1 MIMKKLLFISLLLI
15 GPEFITPQTQLTL
28 EDCYEKARINY
39 PLIKQKD
46 YIDKTKDYS
55 VSNVWNGYFPQITL
69 LGQATYQSD
78 VTEVPMPLPGIVIE
92 RLTKDQYKV
101 AVDVTQTIYDGGV
114 MSSQA
119 GIQESVNEIDDQKIE
134 IELLKVKER
143 VNQIYLGILLI
154 EAQLNQIDLVIED
167 LNASISKLEAAYA
180 NGTATKPD
188 VDVLKAE
195 LLKTE
200 QRKIE
205 LSSSRISYI
214 NMLGLLINEKLDEST
229 TLLTPSQINF
239 LSAEEISRPELRLYS
254 AQKNLIEN
262 QSGITS
268 SKIIPK
274 ANLFFQGG
282 YSKPG
287 LNMFKNDFAWY
298 YITGI
303 RFSWSLSNLYS
314 YGNES
319 EINELN
325 KLNIDAQTET
335 FLLNTKIT
343 TNQQLQEIDKLK
355 KLIEVDKSIIDLR
368 TSVKE
373 SAKAKLENGVIT
385 SSDYIRDLNAED
397 TAKQNLE
404 IHKIQLLL
412 AQYNYKITT
421 GN

>member
-1 MIMKKLLFISLLLI
+1 MNMKILLFISLLLI
-15 GPEFITPQTQLTL
+15 GPEFISPQTQLSL
-28 EDCYEKARINY
+28 EYCYEKARINY

-46 YIDKTKDYS
+46 YINRTKDYS
-55 VSNVWNGYFPQITL
+55 ISNIWSGYFPQITL
-69 LGQATYQSD
+69 IGQATYQSD
-78 VTEVPMPLPGIVIE
+78 VTQVPMPLPGIVIE
-92 RLTKDQYKV
+92 RLTKDQYKA
-101 AVDVTQTIYDGGV
+101 AVDVTQIIYDGGV

-119 GIQESVNEIDDQKIE
+119 SIQESINEIDDQKIE
-134 IELLKVKER
+134 IELLRVKER
-143 VNQIYLGILLI
+143 VNQIYMGILFI
-154 EAQLNQIDLVIED
+154 DAQLKQIDLVIED

-180 NGTATKPD
+180 NGIATKQD

-200 QRKIE
+200 QHKIE

-214 NMLGLLINEKLDEST
+214 NMLGLLINEKIDEST
-229 TLLTPSQINF
+229 LLLVPSQINI
-239 LSAEEISRPELRLYS
+239 LSVEEISRPELRLYS

-262 QSGITS
+262 RSGLTL
-268 SKIIPK
+268 SKIVPK

-287 LNMFKNDFAWY
+287 LNMFKNDYSWY
-298 YITGI
+298 YITGV
-303 RFSWSLSNLYS
+303 RLSWSLSNLYS

-319 EINELN
+319 EINELS

-335 FLLNTKIT
+335 FLLNTKLT
-343 TNQQLQEIDKLK
+343 TNQQLEEINKLK
-355 KLIEVDKSIIDLR
+355 KLIEVDKGIIELR
-368 TSVKE
+368 TSIKE
-373 SAKAKLENGVIT
+373 AAKAKLENGVIT

-412 AQYNYKITT
+412 AQYNYKLTT

>member
-1 MIMKKLLFISLLLI
+1 MKKFLFISLLLI
-15 GPEFITPQTQLTL
+15 GQEFIFSQTQLTL

-46 YIDKTKDYS
+46 YINRTKDYS
-55 VSNVWNGYFPQITL
+55 VSNIWNGYFPQITL
-69 LGQATYQSD
+69 LAQASYQSD
-78 VTEVPMPLPGIVIE
+78 VTEVPMPLPGIVIQ
-92 RLTKDQYKV
+92 RLSKDQYKV
-101 AVDVTQTIYDGGV
+101 AVDVTQTIYDGGI
-114 MSSQA
+114 MSSQS

-134 IELLKVKER
+134 IELLKIKER

-154 EAQLNQIDLVIED
+154 EAQLNQIELVKND
-167 LNASISKLEAAYA
+167 LNASISKIEAAYA

-188 VDVLKAE
+188 VEVLKAE
-195 LLKTE
+195 LLKSE
-200 QRKIE
+200 QRQIE

-214 NMLGLLINEKLDEST
+214 NMLGLLINENLDEST
-229 TLLTPSQINF
+229 ALQTPSPLNY

-319 EINELN
+319 EINELS

-335 FLLNTKIT
+335 FLLNTKLT

-355 KLIEVDKSIIDLR
+355 KLIEVDKGIIELR
-368 TSVKE
+368 NSVKE
-373 SAKAKLENGVIT
+373 AAKAKLENGVIT

-412 AQYNYKITT
+412 AQYDYKITT

>member
-15 GPEFITPQTQLTL
+15 GPEFISSQTQLTL

-46 YIDKTKDYS
+46 YINRTKDYS

-69 LGQATYQSD
+69 LAQATYQSD

-119 GIQESVNEIDDQKIE
+119 GIQESINEIEDQKIE

-143 VNQIYLGILLI
+143 VNQIYMGILLI

-167 LNASISKLEAAYA
+167 LSASISKLDAAYA

-254 AQKNLIEN
+254 AQNNLIEN

-303 RFSWSLSNLYS
+303 RFSWSLSNL
-314 YGNES
+314 
-319 EINELN
+319 
-325 KLNIDAQTET
+325 
-335 FLLNTKIT
+335 
-343 TNQQLQEIDKLK
+343 
-355 KLIEVDKSIIDLR
+355 
-368 TSVKE
+368 
-373 SAKAKLENGVIT
+373 
-385 SSDYIRDLNAED
+385 
-397 TAKQNLE
+397 
-404 IHKIQLLL
+404 IQLW
-412 AQYNYKITT
+412 K
-421 GN
+421 

>member
-1 MIMKKLLFISLLLI
+1 M
-15 GPEFITPQTQLTL
+15 TPQTQLTL

-46 YIDKTKDYS
+46 YIAKTKDYN
-55 VSNVWNGYFPQITL
+55 VSNVWNGYFPQITIS
-69 LGQATYQSD
+69 GQATYQSD
-78 VTEVPMPLPGIVIE
+78 VTQVPLMFPGIVIE
-92 RLTKDQYKV
+92 RLTQDQYKIF
-101 AVDVTQTIYDGGV
+101 ADVTQTIYDGGI
-114 MSSQA
+114 MGSQS
-119 GIQESVNEIDDQKIE
+119 GIQESINEIDNQKIE
-134 IELLKVKER
+134 VELLKVKER
-143 VNQIYLGILLI
+143 VNQIYLGTLLI
-154 EAQLNQIDLVIED
+154 DAQLIQIEFVKDD
-167 LNASISKLEAAYA
+167 LNASISKLEAAYL
-180 NGTATKPD
+180 NGTATKSD
-188 VDVLKAE
+188 VDVLRAE
-195 LLKTE
+195 FLKTE

-205 LSSSRISYI
+205 LTSSRISYI
-214 NMLGLLINEKLDEST
+214 NMLALLINENLNEST
-229 TLLTPSQINF
+229 KLTTPSQISF
-239 LSAEEISRPELRLYS
+239 LSSEEIIRPELKLYS
-254 AQKNLIEN
+254 AQKILIYN
-262 QSGITS
+262 QDGLTN

-287 LNMFKNDFAWY
+287 LNMFKNDFAWFY
-298 YITGI
+298 MTGI

-314 YGNES
+314 HGNES
-319 EINELN
+319 EINQLN
-325 KLNIDAQTET
+325 MQSIDAQTET

-355 KLIEVDKSIIDLR
+355 KLIGVDKSIIDLR

-373 SAKAKLENGVIT
+373 SAKSKLENGVMT
-385 SSDYIRDLNAED
+385 SNDYIRELNAED

>member
-1 MIMKKLLFISLLLI
+1 MKRLLFITLVI
-15 GPEFITPQTQLTL
+15 INQDFIIPQTQHTL
-28 EDCYEKARINY
+28 EVCYEKARINY
-39 PLIKQKD
+39 PIIKQKD
-46 YIDKTKDYS
+46 YIEKTKDYS
-55 VSNVWNGYFPQITL
+55 VSNIWNGYYPQITL
-69 LGQATYQSD
+69 LAQASYQSD
-78 VTEVPMPLPGIVIE
+78 VTEIHTSLPGVDIQ
-92 RLTKDQYKV
+92 RPSKDQYKV
-101 AVDVTQTIYDGGV
+101 AVDVTQTIYDGGI
-114 MSSQA
+114 MGSQA
-119 GIQESVNEIDDQKIE
+119 GIQESVNEIDVQKIE
-134 IELLKVKER
+134 IELLKIKER

-154 EAQLNQIDLVIED
+154 GAQLNQIELVIND
-167 LNASISKLEAAYA
+167 LNASISKLDAAYA
-180 NGTATKPD
+180 NGTATKSD
-188 VDVLKAE
+188 VDVLRAE
-195 LLKTE
+195 LLKTK

-205 LSSSRISYI
+205 LNSSRLSYI
-214 NMLGLLINEKLDEST
+214 NMLGLLINESLNEST
-229 TLLTPSQINF
+229 IFSTPPQIDY
-239 LSAEEISRPELRLYS
+239 LSAEEIIRPELKLYS

-262 QSGITS
+262 QDGITV

-274 ANLFFQGG
+274 VNLFFQGG
-282 YSKPG
+282 YGKPG
-287 LNMFKNDFAWY
+287 LNMFVNDFDWY

-319 EINELN
+319 EINQLN
-325 KLNIDAQTET
+325 LQSIDAQTET

-385 SSDYIRDLNAED
+385 SSDYVRDLNAED
-397 TAKQNLE
+397 NAKQNLE
-404 IHKIQLLL
+404 IHKVQLLL

>member
-15 GPEFITPQTQLTL
+15 GPEFISSQTQLTL

-46 YIDKTKDYS
+46 YINRTKDYS

-69 LGQATYQSD
+69 LAQATYQSD
-78 VTEVPMPLPGIVIE
+78 VTEVPMPLPGVVIE

-119 GIQESVNEIDDQKIE
+119 GIQESINEIEDQKIE

-143 VNQIYLGILLI
+143 VNQIYMGILLI

-167 LNASISKLEAAYA
+167 LSASISKLEAAYA

-229 TLLTPSQINF
+229 TILTPSQINF

-254 AQKNLIEN
+254 AQNNLIEN
-262 QSGITS
+262 QGGITS

-319 EINELN
+319 EINELS

-335 FLLNTKIT
+335 FLLNTKLT

-355 KLIEVDKSIIDLR
+355 KLIEVDKGIIELR
-368 TSVKE
+368 NSVKE
-373 SAKAKLENGVIT
+373 AAKAKLENGVIT

>member
-1 MIMKKLLFISLLLI
+1 MIMKRLLFITLLLL
-15 GPEFITPQTQLTL
+15 GSEFITPQTQLTL

-46 YIDKTKDYS
+46 YIAKTKDYS

-78 VTEVPMPLPGIVIE
+78 VTEVPMPLPGVVIE

-101 AVDVTQTIYDGGV
+101 AVDVTQTIYDGGI

-134 IELLKVKER
+134 IELIKIKER
-143 VNQIYLGILLI
+143 VNQIYLGALLI
-154 EAQLNQIDLVIED
+154 DAQLNQIDLVIED
-167 LNASISKLEAAYA
+167 LNASISKLDAAYA
-180 NGTATKPD
+180 NGTATKSD
-188 VDVLKAE
+188 VDVLRAE

-205 LSSSRISYI
+205 LTSSKISYL
-214 NMLGLLINEKLDEST
+214 NMLGLLINENLDELT
-229 TLLTPSQINF
+229 VLQTPSQINF

-262 QSGITS
+262 QSGLTS

-298 YITGI
+298 YITGV

-319 EINELN
+319 EINELS

-335 FLLNTKIT
+335 FLLNTKLT

-355 KLIEVDKSIIDLR
+355 KLIEVDKRIIDLR

-397 TAKQNLE
+397 AARQNLE

>member
-1 MIMKKLLFISLLLI
+1 MKRFLFITLLLLSTD
-15 GPEFITPQTQLTL
+15 FNFTQTQLTL
-28 EDCYEKARINY
+28 EDCYAKAIINY

-46 YIDKTKDYS
+46 YIKKTKDYT
-55 VSNVWNGYFPQITL
+55 VSNVWNGYLPQIIISA
-69 LGQATYQSD
+69 QASYQSD
-78 VTEVPMPLPGIVIE
+78 VTSIPISFPGVVIE
-92 RLTKDQYKV
+92 NLTQDQYKIY
-101 AVDVTQTIYDGGV
+101 ADVTQTIYDGGI

-119 GIQESVNEIDDQKIE
+119 GIQESVYEIDDQKIE
-134 IELLKVKER
+134 IELLKIKER

-154 EAQLNQIDLVIED
+154 DAQLNQIELVKNDLY
-167 LNASISKLEAAYA
+167 ATISKLDAAYL
-180 NGTATKPD
+180 NGTATKSD
-188 VDVLKAE
+188 VDVLRAE

-205 LSSSRISYI
+205 INSLRITYI
-214 NMLGLLINEKLDEST
+214 SMLTLLINEKLNE
-229 TLLTPSQINF
+229 LTQLSIPSQIDF
-239 LSAEEISRPELRLYS
+239 LLGEEITRPELKLYS
-254 AQKNLIEN
+254 AQKDLIEN
-262 QSGITS
+262 QNGLTV

-282 YSKPG
+282 YGRPG
-287 LNMFKNDFAWY
+287 LNFLKNNFDWY

-314 YGNES
+314 YKNES
-319 EINELN
+319 EINQLN
-325 KLNIDAQTET
+325 MYSIDAQAET
-335 FLLNTKIT
+335 FMLNTNIT
-343 TNQQLQEIDKLK
+343 VHQQLQEIDKLK
-355 KLIEVDKSIIDLR
+355 KLIEVDKGIIDLR

-385 SSDYIRDLNAED
+385 PSDYIRELNSED
-397 TAKQNLE
+397 TATQNLE

>member
-1 MIMKKLLFISLLLI
+1 MKRLLFITLLLI
-15 GPEFITPQTQLTL
+15 NQDFIIPQTQLTL

-46 YIDKTKDYS
+46 YIEKTKDYS
-55 VSNVWNGYFPQITL
+55 VSNIWNGYFPQITL
-69 LGQATYQSD
+69 LAQATYQSD
-78 VTEVPMPLPGIVIE
+78 VTEVPMPLPGVVIE
-92 RLTKDQYKV
+92 RLSKDQYKV

-114 MSSQA
+114 ISSQA
-119 GIQESVNEIDDQKIE
+119 GLQESISEIDDQKIE
-134 IELLKVKER
+134 IELLKIKER

-154 EAQLNQIDLVIED
+154 EAQLNQIDLVIND
-167 LNASISKLEAAYA
+167 LNASISKLDAAYA
-180 NGTATKPD
+180 NGTATKSD
-188 VDVLKAE
+188 VDVLRAE

-205 LSSSRISYI
+205 LNSSRISYI
-214 NMLGLLINEKLDEST
+214 NMLGLLINESLNEST
-229 TLLTPSQINF
+229 IFSTPSQINF
-239 LSAEEISRPELRLYS
+239 LAEEITRPELKLYS

-262 QSGITS
+262 QDGITV

-282 YSKPG
+282 YGKPG
-287 LNMFKNDFAWY
+287 LNMFVNDFDWY

-319 EINELN
+319 EINQLN
-325 KLNIDAQTET
+325 LQSIDAQTET
-335 FLLNTKIT
+335 FLLNTMIT

-385 SSDYIRDLNAED
+385 SSDYVRDLNAED

-404 IHKIQLLL
+404 IHKVQLLL

>member
-1 MIMKKLLFISLLLI
+1 MKRLLFITLLLI
-15 GPEFITPQTQLTL
+15 NQDFIISQTQLTL

-46 YIDKTKDYS
+46 YIAKTKDYS
-55 VSNVWNGYFPQITL
+55 VSNIWNGYFPQITL
-69 LGQATYQSD
+69 LAQATYQSD
-78 VTEVPMPLPGIVIE
+78 VTEVPMPLPGVVIE
-92 RLTKDQYKV
+92 RLSKDQYKV

-114 MSSQA
+114 ISSQA
-119 GIQESVNEIDDQKIE
+119 GLQESISEIDDQKIE
-134 IELLKVKER
+134 IELLKIKER

-154 EAQLNQIDLVIED
+154 EAQLNQIDLVIND
-167 LNASISKLEAAYA
+167 LNASISKLDAAYA
-180 NGTATKPD
+180 NGTATKSD
-188 VDVLKAE
+188 VDVLRAE

-205 LSSSRISYI
+205 LNSSRLSYI
-214 NMLGLLINEKLDEST
+214 NMLGLLINESLNEST
-229 TLLTPSQINF
+229 IFSTPSQINF
-239 LSAEEISRPELRLYS
+239 LAEEITRPELKLYS

-262 QSGITS
+262 QDGITV

-282 YSKPG
+282 YGKPG
-287 LNMFKNDFAWY
+287 LNMFVNDFDWY

-319 EINELN
+319 EINQLN
-325 KLNIDAQTET
+325 LQSIDAQTET
-335 FLLNTKIT
+335 FLLNTMIT

-385 SSDYIRDLNAED
+385 SSDYVRDLNAED

-404 IHKIQLLL
+404 IHKVQLLL

>member
-1 MIMKKLLFISLLLI
+1 MKRLLFITLLLI
-15 GPEFITPQTQLTL
+15 SQDFIIPQTQLTL
-28 EDCYEKARINY
+28 EECYEKARINY
-39 PLIKQKD
+39 PLINQKD
-46 YIDKTKDYS
+46 YIAKTKDYS
-55 VSNVWNGYFPQITL
+55 VSNIWNGYFPQITL
-69 LGQATYQSD
+69 LAQASYQSD
-78 VTEVPMPLPGIVIE
+78 VTEVPMPLPGVVIQ
-92 RLTKDQYKV
+92 RLSKDQYKV
-101 AVDVTQTIYDGGV
+101 AVDVTQTIYDGGI

-134 IELLKVKER
+134 IELLKIKER

-154 EAQLNQIDLVIED
+154 EAQLNQIEFVISD
-167 LNASISKLEAAYA
+167 LNASISKLDAAHA
-180 NGTATKPD
+180 NGTATKSD
-188 VDVLKAE
+188 VDVLRAE

-205 LSSSRISYI
+205 LNSSRLSYI
-214 NMLGLLINEKLDEST
+214 NMLGLLINESLNEST
-229 TLLTPSQINF
+229 IFSTPPPISF
-239 LSAEEISRPELRLYS
+239 LAEEITRPELKMYS

-262 QSGITS
+262 QDGITV

-282 YSKPG
+282 YGKPA
-287 LNMFKNDFAWY
+287 LNMFINDFDWY

-303 RFSWSLSNLYS
+303 RLSWSLSNLYS

-319 EINELN
+319 EINQLN
-325 KLNIDAQTET
+325 LLRIDAQTET

-373 SAKAKLENGVIT
+373 TAKAKLEHGVIT
-385 SSDYIRDLNAED
+385 SSDYVRDLNAED
-397 TAKQNLE
+397 TARQNLE

>member
-1 MIMKKLLFISLLLI
+1 MKRLLFITLLLI
-15 GPEFITPQTQLTL
+15 SQDFIIPQTQLTL

-46 YIDKTKDYS
+46 YIEKTKDYS
-55 VSNVWNGYFPQITL
+55 VSNIWSGYFPQITL
-69 LGQATYQSD
+69 LAQATYQSD
-78 VTEVPMPLPGIVIE
+78 VTEVPMPLPGIIIE
-92 RLTKDQYKV
+92 RLTKDQYKF
-101 AVDVTQTIYDGGV
+101 AVDVTQTIYDGGI

-134 IELLKVKER
+134 IELVKIKER

-167 LNASISKLEAAYA
+167 LSANISKLEAAYA
-180 NGTATKPD
+180 NGTATKSD
-188 VDVLKAE
+188 VDVLRAE
-195 LLKTE
+195 LLKTV

-205 LSSSRISYI
+205 LNSSRISYI
-214 NMLGLLINEKLDEST
+214 NMLGLLINESLTEST
-229 TLLTPSQINF
+229 IFSTPSQIDY
-239 LSAEEISRPELRLYS
+239 LPTEEIIRPELKLYS

-262 QSGITS
+262 QDGITV
-268 SKIIPK
+268 SKIVPK

-282 YSKPG
+282 YGKPG
-287 LNMFKNDFAWY
+287 LNMFINDFDWF

-319 EINELN
+319 EINQLN
-325 KLNIDAQTET
+325 LQSIDAQTET

-385 SSDYIRDLNAED
+385 SSDFVRDLNAED

>member
-1 MIMKKLLFISLLLI
+1 MKRLLFITLILLSS
-15 GPEFITPQTQLTL
+15 EFIIPQAKLTL

-46 YIDKTKDYS
+46 YIEKTKEYS
-55 VSNVWNGYFPQITL
+55 VSNVWNGYFPQITIH
-69 LGQATYQSD
+69 GQATYQSD
-78 VTEVPMPLPGIVIE
+78 VTQVPSLLPGIIIQ
-92 RLTKDQYKV
+92 RLSKDQYKV
-101 AVDVTQTIYDGGV
+101 VADVTQTIYDGGI

-119 GIQESVNEIDDQKIE
+119 GIQGSVSEIDNQKIE
-134 IELLKVKER
+134 IELLKIKER
-143 VNQIYLGILLI
+143 VNQIYLGVLLI
-154 EAQLNQIDLVIED
+154 DAQLAQIKLVKDD
-167 LNASISKLEAAYA
+167 LNANISKLDAAFL
-180 NGTATKPD
+180 NGTATKSD

-195 LLKTE
+195 LLNAE

-205 LSSSRISYI
+205 LHSSRISYL
-214 NMLGLLINEKLDEST
+214 NMLGLLINENLNEST
-229 TLLTPSQINF
+229 ILLTPSLINF
-239 LSAEEISRPELRLYS
+239 LSANEIIRPELRLYS

-262 QSGITS
+262 QDGLTV

-282 YSKPG
+282 YGRPG
-287 LNMFKNDFAWY
+287 LNFFVNDFAWY

-319 EINELN
+319 EINQLN
-325 KLNIDAQTET
+325 LQSIDAQTET

-343 TNQQLQEIDKLK
+343 TNQQLQEIDKLNK
-355 KLIEVDKSIIDLR
+355 MIEVDKSIIELR
-368 TSVKE
+368 TSVKIAAQ
-373 SAKAKLENGVIT
+373 SKLENGVIT
-385 SSDYIRDLNAED
+385 SNDYIRELNAED
-397 TAKQNLE
+397 NAKQNLE

-412 AQYNYKITT
+412 VQYNYKITT

>member
-15 GPEFITPQTQLTL
+15 GPEFISSQTQLTL

-46 YIDKTKDYS
+46 YINRTKDYS

-119 GIQESVNEIDDQKIE
+119 DIQESINEIEDQKIE

-143 VNQIYLGILLI
+143 VNQIYMGILLI

-167 LNASISKLEAAYA
+167 LSASISKLEAAYA

-254 AQKNLIEN
+254 AQNNLIEN
-262 QSGITS
+262 QSGLTS

-319 EINELN
+319 EINELS

-343 TNQQLQEIDKLK
+343 TNQQLQEVDKLK

-373 SAKAKLENGVIT
+373 SSKAKLDNGVIT

-397 TAKQNLE
+397 TARQNLE

>member
-1 MIMKKLLFISLLLI
+1 MKRLLFITLLLI
-15 GPEFITPQTQLTL
+15 NQDFIISQTQLTL

-46 YIDKTKDYS
+46 YIAKTKDYS
-55 VSNVWNGYFPQITL
+55 VSNIWNGYFPQITL
-69 LGQATYQSD
+69 LAQATYQSD
-78 VTEVPMPLPGIVIE
+78 VTEVPMPLPGVVIE
-92 RLTKDQYKV
+92 RLSKDQYKV

-114 MSSQA
+114 ISSQA
-119 GIQESVNEIDDQKIE
+119 GLQESISEIDDQKIE
-134 IELLKVKER
+134 IELLKIKER

-154 EAQLNQIDLVIED
+154 EAQLNQIDLVIND
-167 LNASISKLEAAYA
+167 LNASISKLDAAYA
-180 NGTATKPD
+180 NGTATKSD
-188 VDVLKAE
+188 VDVLRAE

-205 LSSSRISYI
+205 LNSSRLSYI
-214 NMLGLLINEKLDEST
+214 NMLGLLINESLNEST
-229 TLLTPSQINF
+229 IFSTPSQINF
-239 LSAEEISRPELRLYS
+239 LAEEITRPELKLYS

-262 QSGITS
+262 QDGITV

-282 YSKPG
+282 YGKPG
-287 LNMFKNDFAWY
+287 LNMFVNDFDWY

-319 EINELN
+319 EINQLN
-325 KLNIDAQTET
+325 LQSIDAQTET

-385 SSDYIRDLNAED
+385 SSDYVRDLNAED
-397 TAKQNLE
+397 NAKQNLE
-404 IHKIQLLL
+404 IHKVQLLL
-412 AQYNYKITT
+412 AQYNYKITM

>member
-1 MIMKKLLFISLLLI
+1 MKRLLFITLLLL
-15 GPEFITPQTQLTL
+15 GSEFIVPQTQLSL
-28 EDCYEKARINY
+28 DECYEKARINY

-46 YIDKTKDYS
+46 YIAKTKDYS
-55 VSNVWNGYFPQITL
+55 VSNIWNGYFPQITL
-69 LGQATYQSD
+69 LAQATYQSD

-119 GIQESVNEIDDQKIE
+119 GIQESINEIEDQKIE

-143 VNQIYLGILLI
+143 VNQIYMGILLI

-167 LNASISKLEAAYA
+167 LSASISKLEAAYA

-229 TLLTPSQINF
+229 ILLTPSQINF

-254 AQKNLIEN
+254 AQNNLIKN

-268 SKIIPK
+268 SRIIPK

-287 LNMFKNDFAWY
+287 LNMFINDFDWY

-319 EINELN
+319 EINQLN
-325 KLNIDAQTET
+325 IQSIDAQTET

-343 TNQQLQEIDKLK
+343 TNQQLQEVDKLK

-412 AQYNYKITT
+412 ALYNYKITT